1 MFAAAKR
8 VRVGLAGL
16 VAAAALVGVAALQPK
31 SVDAVQCYEEYI
43 RAPINESGITCP
55 GNPSIWKSFTFASH
69 GFGYY
74 TETEQLGRGR
84 SEVRLGYKHRDGRVA
99 VAFMDCDSN
108 GCTQTYWNGVPF
120 LFTGR
125 N

>member
-1 MFAAAKR
+1 MFAAASK
-8 VRVGLAGL
+8 VRVGLAAA
-16 VAAAALVGVAALQPK
+16 VAAAALVGVTAMRPT

-43 RAPINESGITCP
+43 SAPINESGITCP
-55 GNPSIWKSFTFASH
+55 GNPTIWKSFTFASH

-84 SEVRLGYKHRDGRVA
+84 SEVRIGYKHRDGRVA
-99 VAFMDCDSN
+99 VAFMDCDNS
-108 GCTQTYWNGVPF
+108 GCKQTYWNGVPF
-120 LFTGR
+120 PFSGR